1 MTSKRLFFVLIALI
15 TTTILAIIGMAVLG
29 NIVLKKQSTKL
40 VEAKVEYA
48 SLEAQELAFKQAQK
62 DIVKYADLNTL
73 TKRIVPQ
80 DKDQAKTLRE
90 IYKIA
95 ESNCVPVKTISFSN
109 STLGQK
115 VVVAPKTEGQSTPTA
130 KPATPPITQVK
141 PVDGITG
148 VYTMEIVLAN
158 DADSLVSFDN
168 ITKFMSGLEGNR
180 RTAHI
185 SNIALTPDRKKNNR
199 LTYNITLRVYIKPEA
214 TK

>member
-1 MTSKRLFFVLIALI
+1 MTSKRLFFVLIGLI
-15 TTTILAIIGMAVLG
+15 SCTILAIVGMAVLG
-29 NIVLKKQSTKL
+29 NIVLKKQSAKL
-40 VEAKVEYA
+40 LEAKVEYA
-48 SLEAQELAFKQAQK
+48 SLDAQEIAFKQAQK
-62 DIVKYADLNTL
+62 DIVKYSDLNTL

-95 ESNCVPVKTISFSN
+95 ESNGVPVKTITFST

-115 VVVAPKTEGQSTPTA
+115 AVPAPKTETKS
-130 KPATPPITQVK
+130 ATPQATTSITQVK
-141 PVDGITG
+141 PVDGING
-148 VYTMEIVLAN
+148 VYTMEIILAN

-168 ITKFMSGLEGNR
+168 ITKFMTGLESNR

-185 SNIALTPDRKKNNR
+185 SNITLTPDRKKGNK